1 MGAVRRAT
9 AQDVADLAGVSRSAV
24 SLVLNGRAA
33 GVVARAKQEAI
44 LHAARQLRYR
54 PNGVALSL
62 RSNRSWAVGSL
73 TWNSEA
79 GFADNLLYVA
89 GRTVR
94 EAGYVSILIGVPG
107 RTRELEPALM
117 TLIDR
122 QIDGLV
128 VIAPEFDRVELPE
141 LPDDLPIV
149 MINCIDASGT
159 VASLS
164 PDEFGA
170 SGSAAGMLIDRG
182 HTRLAVLADTGTTL
196 QSIQRVAGALDSA
209 RLAEL
214 PVPRVLRGAA
224 SIRAGY
230 ALAREALSEPDPPT
244 ALICTRERF
253 AVGAL
258 LAVRDLDRRVPDD
271 VSLVSLDDAAGL
283 SRDLSPDMA
292 LLERPDQAM
301 AQQGVGMLLHDIN
314 HPGEQPVRHLEFICP
329 PHLGASIRTR

>member
-24 SLVLNGRAA
+24 SLVLNGRAS
-33 GVVARAKQEAI
+33 GVVAKAKQEAI
-44 LHAARQLRYR
+44 VTAARQLRYR
-54 PNGVALSL
+54 PNAVALSL
-62 RSNRSWAVGSL
+62 RSSRSWTIGSL
-73 TWNSEA
+73 TWTSDA

-94 EAGYVSILIGVPG
+94 EAGYVSILISVPG
-107 RTRELEPALM
+107 RTRELEPALT

-141 LPDDLPIV
+141 LPDDLPII
-149 MINCIDASGT
+149 MINCTDTSGT
-159 VASLS
+159 IASLS

-170 SGSAAGMLIDRG
+170 SGSAAQMLIDRG
-182 HTRLAVLADTGTTL
+182 HIRFAVLADNGTSV
-196 QSIQRVAGALDSA
+196 QSVQRVAGALESA
-209 RLAEL
+209 RLADL
-214 PVPRVLRGAA
+214 PAPRIFRAPA
-224 SIRAGY
+224 TIRAGY
-230 ALAREALSEPDPPT
+230 ALALAALDEPDPPT

-253 AVGAL
+253 TVGAL
-258 LAVRDLDRRVPDD
+258 LAVRDLDRRVPGD

-292 LLERPDQAM
+292 LLVRPDQAM
-301 AQQGVGMLLHDIN
+301 AQQGVSMLLNDIN
-314 HPGEQPVRHLEFICP
+314 HPGEQPIRHLEFVCP
-329 PHLGASIRTR
+329 PHLGASIRSL